1 MRRSNSV
8 YVVLFHKHKVS
19 SHLLIRS
26 IISRVRIAV
35 MTIYTLELHRPAV
48 YLNNA
53 LIHLYISEANLL
65 ADNLVACIDSKP
77 VKIRCFSTPKLDV
90 L

>member
-1 MRRSNSV
+1 M
-8 YVVLFHKHKVS
+8 LFHKHKVS
-19 SHLLIRS
+19 SHLLIRG

-35 MTIYTLELHRPAV
+35 MTIYTLELHRPAI

-53 LIHLYISEANLL
+53 LIHLYISKANLL